1 MGILKKS
8 DVKAMSAKEAEAKIA
23 DLEKAMLEMHG
34 EGKREK
40 IAPLKKAIA
49 KLKTKLANAPAETK
63 EEPKKEIKAEPKVEE
78 KPKEEKP
85 KA

>member
-1 MGILKKS
+1 MFMSIIKKS
-8 DVKAMSAKEAEAKIA
+8 DLKAMSAKEAKAKIA

-49 KLKTKLANAPAETK
+49 KLKTKLANAPK
-63 EEPKKEIKAEPKVEE
+63 EEPKKEIKAEIEWHDISID
-78 KPKEEKP
+78 
-85 KA
+85 